1 MTRTRKTAFTVL
13 TALFGL
19 GMLPGAVLD
28 IAQPDF
34 VVEMSGILGIPL
46 ALLTLVGVWKLLG
59 IAALLTPGRPRL
71 KEWAYAG
78 FFFDLTGAAF
88 LHAAVGD
95 VAGVP
100 VPLLLVVLL
109 VASYVLRNASSE
121 SVSTPA
127 LTLAISA

>member
-1 MTRTRKTAFTVL
+1 MNKKKIAAKVTTGLF
-13 TALFGL
+13 ALA
-19 GMLPGAVLD
+19 MLPGAAMNIV
-28 IAQPDF
+28 QPD
-34 VVEMSGILGIPL
+34 VAVEMASILGLPL
-46 ALLTLVGVWKLLG
+46 HLLTLIGIWKLLG
-59 IAALLTPGRPRL
+59 VAVLVTPRFERL